1 MVADE
6 VRISIE
12 ANPFY
17 VWNLKG
23 QTPVKKKK
31 MEVHKAKTVFGAL
44 SVKTGKILNHICLKQ
59 KGEAAV
65 KLLEKVKNYRQRYL
79 SDTNQT
85 ILLLWDNGGSHKSA
99 EVKQWLAKNPG
110 IIELDNF
117 PPYSPEFNPIE
128 HVWKELKKHINHLRG
143 TATLGEI
150 MITAKNFLKNKQF
163 HYQLLG
169 LDKQSILKG

>member
-1 MVADE
+1 LVADE

-23 QTPVKKKK
+23 TTPIKKKK
-31 MEVHKAKTVFGAL
+31 MEVHKSKVIFGAL
-44 SVKTGKILNHICLKQ
+44 SVKSGKTLVHACQKQ
-59 KGEAAV
+59 NGAEAV
-65 KLLEKVKNYRQRYL
+65 KLLNKIKRHHQKTFL
-79 SDTNQT
+79 DTGKP

-99 EVKQWLAKNPG
+99 EVKQWLTDNPN
-110 IIELDNF
+110 IVELDNF

-143 TATLGEI
+143 TATLPEI
-150 MITAKNFLKNKQF
+150 MIVANRFLRNEKFRYK
-163 HYQLLG
+163 LLG
-169 LDKQSILKG
+169 LGQGYF